1 MPGGTPSTRPSDSLR
16 RRRVSRGIFRK
27 DGEYWTLG
35 REGRVF
41 LLKDTKGFAYLAHLL
56 RHPATE
62 FHALDLVG
70 GIAHHREDDE
80 PSRPDAELEAAGIHV
95 ATSDDAGE
103 MLDDRAKATYRRR
116 LDELRE
122 ELDAAKA
129 LGQVGRAEVAEREIA
144 ILTSE
149 LSRAVGLHGRDRRAV
164 SASERARQSVTK
176 TIRAVIERIAQNDAA
191 LGDVLSRC
199 IRTGTFC
206 AYEHDPDVPIAW
218 EFGPTDP
225 ESGSAPVPLRDA
237 GTGPRD
243 ARPAV
248 LGVSLFFLAERTR
261 FVGRE
266 PERTTIRA
274 AIARAREG
282 QGSLVMLSGGPGVG
296 KTRLAM
302 EMADDAARG
311 GFRVLVGH
319 CYERDEPFPYLP
331 FAEIVESG
339 LAQAASL
346 DDYRRSIGDN
356 AAELAQIAPRLRRVF
371 TDLPEPRELPPQQ
384 RRRHLFQSFSETLAR
399 SARVR
404 PQLHVVDDL
413 HWADESTLSLLV
425 HLAHRVAQLP
435 VVIIGTFRTA
445 YGEENPAL
453 VKTLEEL
460 LRIGVRPLKL
470 GGLSRDEIA
479 QMLRTLDPRS
489 PSERL
494 VNLLYDQTEG
504 NPFFLEE
511 VYKHLIEDGRVF
523 DAAGEF
529 RSDITIDQI
538 DVPENVRLVIGR
550 RLDRLEERERHVL
563 AAAAVIGRSFSFQLV
578 RLLLDQIDVDELC
591 DVVEKAQ
598 QMGLIVSSA
607 EGPEAPFTFAHE
619 LVRQTLLQ
627 GIAVPRRQ
635 RLHASVARAIE
646 RLHPRA
652 AHERA
657 GEIADHLLKAG
668 GFADPPELAKALMSA
683 GKAALE
689 ASAFEEAHRAFESAL
704 AHQEDQPM
712 VRAEILS
719 AMATADHGLARVD
732 EALVHGLEAIDIY
745 VETGDRELIGR
756 SFTDMTDGLMWARRY
771 RKVIKI
777 ASRGLSL
784 LEGDRS
790 AYRVR
795 LLCQVALISA
805 AAGGYD
811 AAREGFTEAMAVAQE
826 LGDPALMVRVL
837 SDRAVFHYYFFRL
850 EDAVADGRAAEEAS
864 TPPGPPW
871 VEGWRLSWMEQALS
885 ILGRPAE
892 ASRIA
897 ERLEPL
903 ADEIGQPDA
912 VVSCV
917 HLRAWREFG
926 KDFDL
931 ARLEESLGHTLDVG
945 RTAKPATSSVQP
957 IGRMQWPS
965 NVQAGHVAGLSL
977 AQLSLVHFLRGDWDL
992 AAAEAEEAYKSS
1004 FPSAGQGAIVGT
1016 LFRQRAYLGDRNGA
1030 LGLLDEAHGV
1040 LASAGRPN
1048 TGGAWN
1054 MLVLVIEGLTV
1065 LGEREKAAAL
1075 YHLALE
1081 LLATGAVWIWT
1092 APRFVRTAAGVAAA
1106 AAGEWTAAEHHF
1118 EVALQ
1123 QAEVFPHRLEQVEIR
1138 RFRAMMLLERGTRA
1152 DRANARSLLGE
1163 AAVHYARFGMPSHR
1177 ELTER
1182 LLAASAG

>member
-1 MPGGTPSTRPSDSLR
+1 MARGSPSAPPSGSLPR
-16 RRRVSRGIFRK
+16 RRASQGIFRK
-27 DGEYWTLG
+27 DGEYWTVG
-35 REGRVF
+35 WEERVF
-41 LLKDTKGFAYLAHLL
+41 RLKDAKGFAYLAHLL

-80 PSRPDAELEAAGIHV
+80 STGPDAELETAGIRF

-103 MLDDRAKATYRRR
+103 ILDAQAKATYRQR
-116 LDELRE
+116 LAELRE

-129 LGQVGRAEVAEREIA
+129 LGHVGRAEVAERDIA

-149 LSRAVGLHGRDRRAV
+149 LSRAVGLHGRTRRAA

-176 TIRAVIERIAQNDAA
+176 TIRAVIDRIAQNDAA
-191 LGDVLSRC
+191 LGDELSRC
-199 IRTGTFC
+199 IRTGAFC
-206 AYEHDPDVPIAW
+206 SYEPDPDPPIAW

-225 ESGSAPVPLRDA
+225 EPGGAPVPDA
-237 GTGPRD
+237 GSPPSE

-248 LGVSLFFLAERTR
+248 LSVSLFSLAERTR

-266 PERTTIRA
+266 SERATIRG
-274 AIARAREG
+274 AIARALEG
-282 QGSLVMLSGGPGVG
+282 HGSLVMLAGGPGVG

-302 EMADDAARG
+302 EMADDATRQ

-346 DDYRRSIGDN
+346 DDFRRSIGDN
-356 AAELAQIAPRLRRVF
+356 AAEIAQIVPRLRRVF
-371 TDLPEPRELPPQQ
+371 PDLREPRELPPQQ
-384 RRRHLFQSFSETLAR
+384 RRRHLFQSFSEALGR
-399 SARVR
+399 SARVH
-404 PQLHVVDDL
+404 PTLHLVDDL

-435 VVIIGTFRTA
+435 IVILGTFRPGD
-445 YGEENPAL
+445 GEENPAL
-453 VKTLEEL
+453 VRTLEEL
-460 LRIGVRPLKL
+460 IRMGVRTLKL
-470 GGLSRDEIA
+470 VGLSRDEVA
-479 QMLRTLDPRS
+479 QMLQGLDPRS
-489 PSERL
+489 PSDRL
-494 VNLLYDQTEG
+494 VNLLYDETGG
-504 NPFFLEE
+504 NPFFVEE

-578 RLLLDQIDVDELC
+578 RLLLDRVDVDELC
-591 DVVEKAQ
+591 NVVEKAQ

-607 EGPEAPFTFAHE
+607 EGPETPFTFAHE
-619 LVRQTLLQ
+619 LVRQTLLR
-627 GIAVPRRQ
+627 GLAVPRRQ

-668 GFADPPELAKALMSA
+668 AFAEPHELAKALMIA
-683 GKAALE
+683 GKVALE

-704 AHQEDQPM
+704 AYDEDQPT

-719 AMATADHGLARVD
+719 AMAIADHGLGRVD
-732 EALVHGLEAIDIY
+732 EAVGHGSEAIEIHIGI
-745 VETGDRELIGR
+745 GDRELIGR
-756 SFTDMTDGLMWARRY
+756 SFMEVTDGLMWARRY
-771 RKVIKI
+771 RKLIKV

-795 LLCQVALISA
+795 LLCQVALITA
-805 AAGGYD
+805 AAGGYE
-811 AAREGFTEAMAVAQE
+811 AARDGFTEAMGLARE

-837 SDRAVFHYYFFRL
+837 ADRAVFHCYFFEL
-850 EDAVADGRAAEEAS
+850 EDAVADGRAAEEAG
-864 TPPGPPW
+864 TLPAPPS
-871 VEGWRLSWMEQALS
+871 VEGWRLGWREHALCL
-885 ILGRPAE
+885 LGRPAE

-897 ERLEPL
+897 ERLESI
-903 ADEIGQPDA
+903 AEEIWQPDA
-912 VVSCV
+912 AASSVQM
-917 HLRAWREFG
+917 RAWIQFG
-926 KDFDL
+926 KDSDV
-931 ARLEESLGHTLDVG
+931 ARLEESMG
-945 RTAKPATSSVQP
+945 RALHGDGTAKPATWSAQP
-957 IGRMQWPS
+957 IDQMHWPA
-965 NVQAGHVAGLSL
+965 NVQGVAGLSL
-977 AQLSLVHFLRGDWDL
+977 AQLSLAHFLQGKWDL
-992 AAAEAEEAYKSS
+992 ASAEAQEAYRSS
-1004 FPSAGQGAIVGT
+1004 FPSAGQGTIVGT
-1016 LFRQRAYLGDRNGA
+1016 LFRQRAYLGDRSGA
-1030 LGLLDEAHGV
+1030 FALLEEAQGV
-1040 LASAGRPN
+1040 MPAVGRPN

-1054 MLVLVIEGLTV
+1054 MLLLVIEGLIV
-1065 LGEREKAAAL
+1065 LGEREKAAVL
-1075 YHLALE
+1075 YPLTLE
-1081 LLATGAVWIWT
+1081 HLATGAVWTWT
-1092 APRFVRTAAGVAAA
+1092 APRFVRTVAGIAAA
-1106 AAGEWTAAEHHF
+1106 AAGEWTAAERHF

-1138 RFRAMMLLERGTRA
+1138 RFRAMMLLDRGAPGDGAT
-1152 DRANARSLLGE
+1152 ARWLLGE
-1163 AAVHYARFGMPSHR
+1163 AGEHYARFGMPRHR

-1182 LLAASAG
+1182 LLAASAA

>member
-1 MPGGTPSTRPSDSLR
+1 MPPDTSSARTEPQPSGSPVPSRP
-16 RRRVSRGIFRK
+16 SRGILRK
-27 DGEYWTLG
+27 DGEYWTVGLG
-35 REGRVF
+35 ERVF
-41 LLKDTKGFAYLAHLL
+41 RLKDTKGFAYLAHLL

-70 GIAHHREDDE
+70 GVPHQREDDE
-80 PSRPDAELEAAGIHV
+80 FTRADAEPETAGIHL

-103 MLDDRAKATYRRR
+103 MLDDQAKATYRRR
-116 LDELRE
+116 LSELRE

-129 LGQVGRAEVAEREIA
+129 LGQVERAEIAERDIA

-149 LSRAVGLHGRDRRAV
+149 LSRAVGLGGRNRRAA

-176 TIRAVIERIAQNDAA
+176 TIRAVIDRIAQNDAA

-199 IRTGTFC
+199 IRTGAFC
-206 AYEHDPDVPIAW
+206 AYDDDPDLPIAW

-225 ESGSAPVPLRDA
+225 ESASAPMPLRDA

-248 LGVSLFFLAERTR
+248 LGVSLFSLAERTR

-266 PERTTIRA
+266 PERATIRA

-282 QGSLVMLSGGPGVG
+282 QGSLVMLGGGPGVG

-302 EMADDAARG
+302 ETADDAARA

-356 AAELAQIAPRLRRVF
+356 TAELAQIAPRLRRVF
-371 TDLPEPRELPPQQ
+371 PDLPEARELPPQQ
-384 RRRHLFQSFSETLAR
+384 RRRHLFQSFSEALAH

-413 HWADESTLSLLV
+413 HWADASTLSLLV
-425 HLAHRVAQLP
+425 HLARRVAQLP

-445 YGEENPAL
+445 YGDENPTL
-453 VKTLEEL
+453 VRTLEEL
-460 LRIGVRPLKL
+460 IRIGVRPVKL
-470 GGLSRDEIA
+470 GGLSRDEVA
-479 QMLRTLDPRS
+479 QMLQTLDPRS
-489 PSERL
+489 PSDRL
-494 VNLLYDQTEG
+494 VNLLYDETEG
-504 NPFFLEE
+504 NPFFVEE

-529 RSDITIDQI
+529 RSDITIDET

-578 RLLLDQIDVDELC
+578 QLLFDRVDVDELC
-591 DVVEKAQ
+591 DVIEKAQ

-607 EGPEAPFTFAHE
+607 EGPETPFTFAHE

-627 GIAVPRRQ
+627 GIVVPRRQ

-657 GEIADHLLKAG
+657 GEIADHLMKAG
-668 GFADPPELAKALMSA
+668 GFADPHELARALMRA

-689 ASAFEEAHRAFESAL
+689 ASAFEEAHRAFEAAL
-704 AHQEDQPM
+704 AYQEDHPM

-719 AMATADHGLARVD
+719 AMATADHGLGRVD
-732 EALVHGLEAIDIY
+732 EAVVHGSEAIDIY

-771 RKVIKI
+771 RKVIKV

-795 LLCQVALISA
+795 LLCQVALITA
-805 AAGGYD
+805 AAGRYE
-811 AAREGFTEAMAVAQE
+811 AARDGFTEAVALAQE

-837 SDRAVFHYYFFRL
+837 SDRAVFHFYFFRL
-850 EDAVADGRAAEEAS
+850 EDALADGRAAKDAS
-864 TPPGPPW
+864 TLPYPRS
-871 VEGWRLSWMEQALS
+871 VEGWRLTWMAQALS
-885 ILGRPAE
+885 ILGRPVE

-897 ERLEPL
+897 KRLEPI

-912 VVSCV
+912 VVTCV
-917 HLRAWREFG
+917 QMRAWIEFG

-931 ARLEESLGHTLDVG
+931 ARLEESLGHAV
-945 RTAKPATSSVQP
+945 KPATSPVPPLDQ
-957 IGRMQWPS
+957 MHWPS
-965 NVQAGHVAGLSL
+965 NVQAGGMAGMSL
-977 AQLSLVHFLRGDWDL
+977 AQLSLVHFLRGEWDL
-992 AAAEAEEAYKSS
+992 ASAEAEEAYRAS
-1004 FPSAGQGAIVGT
+1004 FPSAGQGTMVGA
-1016 LFRQRAYLGDRNGA
+1016 LFRQRAYLGDRIGA
-1030 LGLLDEAHGV
+1030 LALLDEAHGV
-1040 LASAGRPN
+1040 LPSAGRPN

-1054 MLVLVIEGLTV
+1054 MLLLVIEGLAV
-1065 LGEREKAAAL
+1065 LGEREKVAAL
-1075 YHLALE
+1075 HHLVLE
-1081 LLATGAVWIWT
+1081 LLTTGAVWTWT
-1092 APRFVRTAAGVAAA
+1092 APRFVRTAAGIAAA

-1118 EVALQ
+1118 EVASQ
-1123 QAEVFPHRLEQVEIR
+1123 QAGVFPQWLEQVDIR
-1138 RFRAMMLLERGTRA
+1138 RFRAMMLL
-1152 DRANARSLLGE
+1152 DRARASDRATVRALLGE
-1163 AAVHYARFGMPSHR
+1163 AAEHYGRFGMPRHR
-1177 ELTER
+1177 ALTER
-1182 LLAASAG
+1182 LLAASVA